1 MNRDF
6 DIAVIGGGMSG
17 LVAAMQCAG
26 RGATVACIDDNIVPG
41 GLIGNIGKLDGFP
54 ATARISGGA
63 LADSVIA
70 ECKTLGVEFI
80 NARVQALQPSER
92 ETAITFQT
100 PASQHAGLAA
110 KVVIVASGARLRK
123 LGIPGESELTGRG
136 VSQCDWC
143 DGGFFR
149 DQAVAVIG
157 GGDASFQAAL
167 HLAGICRS
175 VTIVMR
181 SSEIK
186 ARRSYVQAAA
196 AHDRI
201 AFSWDTAVNRIIG
214 TDCVEGLILNNLAE
228 KTEEVLSVNGVFVF
242 IGTEPNSAFLPPGV
256 ERDAVGAVVT
266 DSRYCTSLSGIYAI
280 GAVRSDYSGQL
291 LSACG
296 EAATVATVAVVEAEI
311 RASS

>member
-1 MNRDF
+1 MSRDY

-26 RGATVACIDDNIVPG
+26 RGATVVCINDSIVSG

-54 ATARISGGA
+54 TMMPTSGGA

-70 ECKTLGVEFI
+70 ECKALGVEFI
-80 NARVQALQPSER
+80 SAEVQALQPSDR
-92 ETAITFQT
+92 QT
-100 PASQHAGLAA
+100 VVILNAPVLQDARLAA
-110 KVVIVASGARLRK
+110 SVVIVATGARLRK

-136 VSQCDWC
+136 ISQCDWC

-157 GGDASFQAAL
+157 GGDASYQAAL

-181 SSEIK
+181 SSEIR

-196 AHDRI
+196 DNERI
-201 AFSWDTAVNRIIG
+201 AFSWDTAVSRIIG

-228 KTEEVLSVNGVFVF
+228 RTEETLSVSGVFVF
-242 IGTEPNSAFLPPGV
+242 IGTEPNSAFLPPAV
-256 ERDAVGAVVT
+256 KRDAAGAVVT
-266 DSRYCTSLSGIYAI
+266 SSQYCTSLPGVYAI
-280 GAVRSDYSGQL
+280 GAVRSGYSGQL

-296 EAATVATVAVVEAEI
+296 EAATVAAIAVAEAEL
-311 RASS
+311 RASF